1 MAKCAMCTELRE
13 ERDRILKFTKKDKI
27 AFHKEEKW
35 YKIAIACLIGV
46 IAIMVGAIII
56 ISIGVDDS
64 IKVLE
69 TIDKLR
75 G

>member
-1 MAKCAMCTELRE
+1 MAKCDMCSELRL
-13 ERDRILKFTKKDKI
+13 ERDRILKFTKADKKLWN
-27 AFHKEEKW
+27 KEEKW

-56 ISIGVDDS
+56 MSIGVDDS
-64 IKVLE
+64 IKVL
-69 TIDKLR
+69 DKINDMR